1 MIINLW
7 KFSYSRFD
15 LYFQEH
21 ELYPQRANRKKI
33 LDIEFSF
40 ADTGAG
46 GGNDR
51 GRGRGGRGK
60 IEILL

>member
-1 MIINLW
+1 MI
-7 KFSYSRFD
+7 
-15 LYFQEH
+15 YFQEH

-60 IEILL
+60 IEIVLLKQSVCFIEISV